1 LVPGEFVGRAAEIAA
16 LRDQCRLVYRDRL
29 PAVAVVVGDPGAGK
43 SRLLAELRRLDGVPP
58 SISIAG
64 YELEESVPLTC
75 ARELIERLC
84 GAPEGSVLREFVAQ
98 SRPSGDSVDQVRLFE
113 AAHRAI
119 SSLVPVLVVVDDM
132 QWADDT
138 SLALVHYLVRAAHD
152 DRRPVALV
160 VGGRRTVRA
169 TELVDSYVRILG
181 ADRVRRLDLGPLD
194 RLEGIT
200 LARQLD
206 STLDERGA
214 EDLWRRAGG
223 SPFWLEALTSDE
235 HGDADIATIV
245 ARRVQPLRADA
256 ASVLAVVA
264 IAGRPTLT
272 EDVAEIQ
279 RWPLVRAEEAAAV
292 LEDRGLVLHAGGL
305 LWIAHDLI
313 GAAVLRTIPAARA
326 RRLHA
331 RVGAWLL
338 VTAGDDE
345 RLLLDALEHLRRSGE
360 PVLALAVRLAGGSRR
375 RLLGISGLEQ
385 LAAIL
390 DEARAGDPL
399 AEELRARLAQLASDL
414 GQPEEALRHWSECA
428 SASDDPVAA
437 GRAALRA
444 SEAAMALSRRHEAWR
459 QWERARSVGGDAAL
473 AVEIDAQESA
483 LQWFLEHRLTAS
495 RSAAE
500 AALVAG
506 RELADRSG
514 GIDALGDPV
523 RRALLCALGAA
534 TDSSLSHGDVDAMQS
549 FSEERASLA
558 AGFDER
564 VHLRALVDGALA
576 LRLLGRN
583 ADAEARLRP
592 LWDRVRRH
600 VLPQATLEV
609 GALFG
614 TVLRSLGRLVE
625 AEAVVDECAQLGVRL
640 VEFGPSRAFAIA
652 LPSQIAVSRGDW
664 RRAVDGLR
672 TAAATEPDP
681 HYRLQAHMERA
692 VALALVD
699 PLVAVDEIGEAVSA
713 SLADAEASR
722 CERCLAEATARGAE
736 SLARSG
742 DVAGARALLDSR
754 HLDSSD
760 AYGALCVRRARAVL
774 TIVDGLDLDAVGA
787 VEAVITDAERQGLNL
802 DALRARLDL
811 GALLARSDR
820 GRAVEVIRAAGA
832 QAERFGA
839 RTEQHLAERS
849 LRSLGVRTWR
859 RAATGGGEDQLS
871 TLSDRER
878 EIAAM
883 VSAGSTNPEIAA
895 AVFLSR
901 KTVERH
907 VSNILAKL
915 GMRNRAEL
923 AALSAELRAN
933 RSAS

>member
-1 LVPGEFVGRAAEIAA
+1 MPVEFVGRAAEVAT
-16 LRDQCRLVYRDRL
+16 LRDLCELVFHDHF
-29 PAVAVVVGDPGAGK
+29 PAVAVVVGDAGVGK
-43 SRLLAELRRLDGVPP
+43 SRLLAELRNLDGVPA

-64 YELEESVPLTC
+64 YELEQSVPLTC
-75 ARELIERLC
+75 ARELVEQLC
-84 GAPEGSVLREFVAQ
+84 EAPEGGALGELVAQ
-98 SRPSGDSVDQVRLFE
+98 ARPSGDSVDQVRLFE
-113 AAHRAI
+113 AAHLAI
-119 SSLVPVLVVVDDM
+119 SSLAPVLVVVDDV

-138 SLALVHYLVRAAHD
+138 SLALVHYLVRAAHSD
-152 DRRPVALV
+152 HRPVALV

-169 TELVDSYVRILG
+169 TELVDSYARILG
-181 ADRVRRLDLGPLD
+181 TDRVRHIDLGPLD
-194 RLEGIT
+194 REAGVT
-200 LARQLD
+200 FARQLD
-206 STLDERGA
+206 STLDERRA
-214 EDLWRRAGG
+214 EDMWRRAGG
-223 SPFWLEALTSDE
+223 SPFWLEVLTSGEDS
-235 HGDADIATIV
+235 DADIATIV
-245 ARRVQPLRADA
+245 ARRVQPVRADA
-256 ASVLAVVA
+256 ASVLAVLA
-264 IAGRPTLT
+264 ITGRPTLT
-272 EDVAEIQ
+272 EDVAEIE
-279 RWPLVRAEEAAAV
+279 RWPLVRVEDAAAD
-292 LEDRGLVLHAGGL
+292 LEDRGLVSHAGGL
-305 LWIAHDLI
+305 LWIVHDLI
-313 GAAVLRTIPAARA
+313 GAAVLRAIPAARA
-326 RRLHA
+326 RRLHG

-338 VTAGDDE
+338 ATAGDDE
-345 RLLLDALEHLRRSGE
+345 RLLLGALEHLRRGGK

-375 RLLGISGLEQ
+375 RLLGVSGLEQ
-385 LAAIL
+385 LGAIL
-390 DEARAGDPL
+390 DEAPAGDPL
-399 AEELRARLAQLASDL
+399 AAELRARLAQLASEL
-414 GQPEEALRHWSECA
+414 GQHEDALRHWSECA
-428 SASDDPVAA
+428 SASDDPVTA

-459 QWERARSVGGDAAL
+459 QWRRAHPEHGDAVL

-483 LQWFLEHRLTAS
+483 LQWFLEHRLTES

-514 GIDALGDPV
+514 GIATLADPV

-534 TDSSLSHGDVDAMQS
+534 TDSSLSHGDIEAVLS
-549 FSEERASLA
+549 FADERASVA

-576 LRLLGRN
+576 LRLVGHN
-583 ADAEARLRP
+583 GDAEARLRP

-625 AEAVVDECAQLGVRL
+625 AEAVAEECTQLGVRL

-652 LPSQIAVSRGDW
+652 LPYQIEVSRGDW

-672 TAAATEPDP
+672 TAAASEPDP

-699 PLVAVDEIGEAVSA
+699 PLAAVDEIGEAVSA

-722 CERCLAEATARGAE
+722 CERCGAEATARGAE
-736 SLARSG
+736 ALARSG
-742 DVAGARALLDSR
+742 DVTGARALLDSR
-754 HLDSSD
+754 DTPPSD
-760 AYGALCVRRARAVL
+760 AYGALCFRRARAVL
-774 TIVDGLDLDAVGA
+774 MIVDGLESDAVDA
-787 VEAVITDAERQGLNL
+787 VEAVIADAEHQGLNL

-820 GRAVEVIRAAGA
+820 GRAVEVMRAAGA
-832 QAERFGA
+832 DAQRLGA
-839 RTEQHLAERS
+839 RTEQQLAERS

-859 RAATGGGEDQLS
+859 RGAGGDSEGQVSAL
-871 TLSDRER
+871 TDRER

-895 AVFLSR
+895 AVFVSR

-923 AALSAELRAN
+923 AALSAELRAH

>member
-1 LVPGEFVGRAAEIAA
+1 
-16 LRDQCRLVYRDRL
+16 
-29 PAVAVVVGDPGAGK
+29 
-43 SRLLAELRRLDGVPP
+43 
-58 SISIAG
+58 
-64 YELEESVPLTC
+64 
-75 ARELIERLC
+75 
-84 GAPEGSVLREFVAQ
+84 
-98 SRPSGDSVDQVRLFE
+98 
-113 AAHRAI
+113 
-119 SSLVPVLVVVDDM
+119 M
-132 QWADDT
+132 
-138 SLALVHYLVRAAHD
+138 
-152 DRRPVALV
+152 
-160 VGGRRTVRA
+160 
-169 TELVDSYVRILG
+169 
-181 ADRVRRLDLGPLD
+181 RRLDLGPLD
-194 RLEGIT
+194 RLEGVT
-200 LARQLD
+200 FARQLD
-206 STLDERGA
+206 STLDERRA
-214 EDLWRRAGG
+214 EDIWRRAGG
-223 SPFWLEALTSDE
+223 SPFWLEVLASGEDS
-235 HGDADIATIV
+235 DADIATIV

-256 ASVLAVVA
+256 ASMLAVLA

-272 EDVAEIQ
+272 EDVAEIE
-279 RWPLVRAEEAAAV
+279 RWPMVRAEHAAAD

-313 GAAVLRTIPAARA
+313 GATVLRAIPAARA
-326 RRLHA
+326 RRLHG
-331 RVGAWLL
+331 RVGAWLIA
-338 VTAGDDE
+338 TAGDDE
-345 RLLLDALEHLRRSGE
+345 QLLLGALEHLRRGGE

-385 LAAIL
+385 LATIL

-399 AEELRARLAQLASDL
+399 AAELRARLALLASEL
-414 GQPEEALRHWSECA
+414 GQHEEALRHWSECA
-428 SASDDPVAA
+428 SAHDDPVAA
-437 GRAALRA
+437 GRAALHA

-459 QWERARSVGGDAAL
+459 HWQRAHSGDGDAAL

-483 LQWFLEHRLTAS
+483 LQWFLEHRLAES

-506 RELADRSG
+506 RELADHSG
-514 GIDALGDPV
+514 GIDALADTV

-534 TDSSLSHGDVDAMQS
+534 TDSSLSHGDVAAMLS
-549 FSEERASLA
+549 FTEERAGVA

-625 AEAVVDECAQLGVRL
+625 AEAVAAECAQLGVRL

-652 LPSQIAVSRGDW
+652 LPFQIAVSRGDW
-664 RRAVDGLR
+664 RRAVHGLR

-692 VALALVD
+692 VALALVE
-699 PLVAVDEIGEAVSA
+699 PLAAVDEIGEAVSA

-722 CERCLAEATARGAE
+722 CERCIAEATARGAE
-736 SLARSG
+736 ALARSG
-742 DVAGARALLDSR
+742 DVTGARALLDS
-754 HLDSSD
+754 LDTHPSD

-774 TIVDGLDLDAVGA
+774 TIADGLDSDAVGA
-787 VEAVITDAERQGLNL
+787 VEAVIVDAEHQGLNL
-802 DALRARLDL
+802 DALWARLDL
-811 GALLARSDR
+811 GALLSRSDR
-820 GRAVEVIRAAGA
+820 GRAVEVMRAAGA
-832 QAERFGA
+832 DADRLGA

-859 RAATGGGEDQLS
+859 RGASGNGENQVSAL
-871 TLSDRER
+871 TDRER
-878 EIAAM
+878 EIAVM
-883 VSAGSTNPEIAA
+883 VSAGATNPEIAA

-923 AALSAELRAN
+923 AALSAELRAQ